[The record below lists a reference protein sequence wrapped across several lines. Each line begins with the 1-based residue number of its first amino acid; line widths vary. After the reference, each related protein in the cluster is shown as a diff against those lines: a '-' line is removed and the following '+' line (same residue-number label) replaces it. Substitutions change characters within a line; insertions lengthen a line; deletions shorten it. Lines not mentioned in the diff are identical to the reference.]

1 MTILNSASDVLRC
14 FSEEHTELTL
24 TEIVALRG
32 TPKSSTSRL
41 LNLMREAGFLE
52 ISKVGR
58 KYRVATLMLHL
69 GQLYKERTT
78 LFARADA
85 TIRDLVEETGHT
97 GYVSALDRR
106 DVVGLTGYEGRHVLR
121 VAAVVGRRLP
131 ASASATGRALLSRMP
146 EAELTKLYHDGV
158 AQPTDKAPAHLDDL
172 MNRIGLIR
180 KTGFSEAY
188 DETNHGVGAIATAVA
203 DPAKGLVLSL
213 CIAFPAAT
221 ISQQER
227 EQIARRIK
235 EETAKLAHEFGDD
248 GQTAIS
254 SRQSKRPK

>member
-1 MTILNSASDVLRC
+1 MSILNSAADVLRC
-14 FSEEHTELTL
+14 FSEQQTELTL

-69 GQLYKERTT
+69 SQLYRDKTT
-78 LFARADA
+78 LLARAEA
-85 TIRDLVEETGHT
+85 VIHDLVEETGHT
-97 GYVSALDRR
+97 GYISALDRR

-146 EAELTKLYHDGV
+146 EAQVCALYQDGV
-158 AQPTDKAPAHLDDL
+158 IQPTDKAPAHLDEIL
-172 MNRIGLIR
+172 SRIRLVR
-180 KTGFSEAY
+180 NNGFSEAY

-203 DPAKGLVLSL
+203 DPAKDLVLSL

-227 EQIARRIK
+227 EQITRRIK

-254 SRQSKRPK
+254 ARQSKRMK